1 MKLNIKKTLLFVGL
15 TFLLSWLL
23 TLLFYIFGGRWNT
36 LPAIIMA
43 AAYMFIP
50 LIVVIIIQKLIYKEP
65 VKKPLGISFKL
76 NRWFVV
82 AWLLPLAIALAAF
95 GLGLLFPATEFS
107 PDMSGMFVRLKLIF
121 TPEQLT
127 HMQSQVKSLPLHPF
141 WMALVQS
148 LIAGIT
154 ISALAAF
161 GEELGWRGFLLKEL
175 GYLGFWK
182 SSAIIGLIWGIWHA
196 PLIIQGHNYPQHPI
210 QGVFMMTI
218 FCLLLSPIISFVRL
232 KSKSVIAAAIF
243 HGSLNSTSGLAIML
257 IKGGNDLTIGITGT
271 AGFIIL
277 LIANLFLFFYNRSE
291 GKKLLLA
298 ESIV

>member
-23 TLLFYIFGGRWNT
+23 ALLFHAFGGRWNT

-43 AAYMFIP
+43 TAYMFIP
-50 LIVVIIIQKLIYKEP
+50 LIVAIIIQKLIYKEP
-65 VKKPLGISFKL
+65 LKKPLGISFKL

-95 GLGLLFPATEFS
+95 GLGLLFPSTAYS
-107 PDMSGMFVRLKLIF
+107 PDMSGMFERLKLIF
-121 TPEQLT
+121 TPEQLN
-127 HMQSQVKSLPLHPF
+127 HIQSQVKTLPLHPF
-141 WMALVQS
+141 WMALVQG
-148 LIAGIT
+148 LIAGIS
-154 ISALAAF
+154 INAVAAF
-161 GEELGWRGFLLKEL
+161 GEESGWRGFMLKEL

-196 PLIIQGHNYPQHPI
+196 PLIIQGHNYPQHPY
-210 QGVFMMTI
+210 QGIFMMTI

-243 HGSLNSTSGLAIML
+243 HGSLNSTSGLAILL
-257 IKGGNDLTIGITGT
+257 IKGGNDLTIGITGA
-271 AGFIIL
+271 AGFLIL
-277 LIANLFLFFYNRSE
+277 LIVNLFLFIYNRSE
-291 GKKLLLA
+291 GKNLYMQN
-298 ESIV
+298 

>member
-23 TLLFYIFGGRWNT
+23 ALLFYAFGGRWNT

-43 AAYMFIP
+43 TAYMFIP

-82 AWLLPLAIALAAF
+82 AWLLPLVIALAAF
-95 GLGLLFPATEFS
+95 GLGLLFPATAFS
-107 PDMSGMFVRLKLIF
+107 PDMSGMFERLKLIF
-121 TPEQLT
+121 TPEQLN

-148 LIAGIT
+148 LIAGFT
-154 ISALAAF
+154 INAVAAF
-161 GEELGWRGFLLKEL
+161 GEELGWRGFMLKEL

-196 PLIIQGHNYPQHPI
+196 PLIIQGHNYPQHHI

-243 HGSLNSTSGLAIML
+243 HGSLNSTSGLAILL
-257 IKGGNDLTIGITGT
+257 IKGGNDLTIGITGA

>member
-43 AAYMFIP
+43 TAYMFIP

-82 AWLLPLAIALAAF
+82 AWLLPLAI
-95 GLGLLFPATEFS
+95 
-107 PDMSGMFVRLKLIF
+107 
-121 TPEQLT
+121 
-127 HMQSQVKSLPLHPF
+127 
-141 WMALVQS
+141 
-148 LIAGIT
+148 
-154 ISALAAF
+154 ALAAF

-218 FCLLLSPIISFVRL
+218 FCLLLSPIICFVRL

-257 IKGGNDLTIGITGT
+257 IKGGSDLTIGITGT